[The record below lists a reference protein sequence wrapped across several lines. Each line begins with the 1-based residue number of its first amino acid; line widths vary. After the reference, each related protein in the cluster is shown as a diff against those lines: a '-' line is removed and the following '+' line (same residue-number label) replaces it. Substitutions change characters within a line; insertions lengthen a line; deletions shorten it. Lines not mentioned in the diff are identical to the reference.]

1 MVESGN
7 PAAQAGGLRR
17 PRGAGGLPDGDLI
30 RESIND
36 AGPRPITPYYGDVS
50 TSVQRTWHP
59 PRRRHAPETP
69 EETDTYMSEV
79 LTGERL
85 L

>member
-1 MVESGN
+1 M
-7 PAAQAGGLRR
+7 A
-17 PRGAGGLPDGDLI
+17 DLI

-50 TSVQRTWHP
+50 ASVQRTWHP
-59 PRRRHAPETP
+59 PSRASQSPRHPKQ
-69 EETDTYMSEV
+69 TDTYMSEV
-79 LTGERL
+79 LTGDRL

>member
-1 MVESGN
+1 M
-7 PAAQAGGLRR
+7 A
-17 PRGAGGLPDGDLI
+17 DLI

-59 PRRRHAPETP
+59 PTPSGRRRRPRRPTP
-69 EETDTYMSEV
+69 S
-79 LTGERL
+79 
-85 L
+85 